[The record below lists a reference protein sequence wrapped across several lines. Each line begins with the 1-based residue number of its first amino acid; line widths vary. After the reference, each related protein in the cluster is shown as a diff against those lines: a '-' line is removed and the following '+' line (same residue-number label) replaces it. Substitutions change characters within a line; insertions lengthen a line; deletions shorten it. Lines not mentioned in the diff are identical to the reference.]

1 MDFRNSADWTFPV
14 PIYYGPERIN
24 EVSALCKNHGIKR
37 PLVVT
42 DNGSADLV
50 IIKNLISQLN
60 LSGLKCDLFSGISPN
75 PVGSEIY
82 EGKTIYNEGQHD
94 GIIAIGGG
102 SGMDGGKAISLIAK
116 NNDDLWKFDYNFDA
130 NQKLTDFPPL
140 ICIPTTAGTGAETES
155 TAMVTNSELGMKFC
169 LWHPK
174 Q

>member
-42 DNGSADLV
+42 DNGSADLE

-60 LSGLKCDLFSGISPN
+60 LSGLKCDLFSDISPN

-82 EGKTIYNEGQHD
+82 EGKTIYNEGQRN
-94 GIIAIGGG
+94 INIELNKFLAIQP
-102 SGMDGGKAISLIAK
+102 SHC
-116 NNDDLWKFDYNFDA
+116 FRH
-130 NQKLTDFPPL
+130 
-140 ICIPTTAGTGAETES
+140 E
-155 TAMVTNSELGMKFC
+155 
-169 LWHPK
+169 
-174 Q
+174 